1 MLYTAIRL
9 NHVTNKS
16 INSTIYIY
24 RYMKYHEIR
33 WTNNS
38 RLFIVI
44 SPAGGSPGPGG
55 SEETAAADGDESGAP
70 FGGYHGGR
78 KSHDFLIFCDFGKIS
93 HGFFLRFSWF
103 PVFFLF
109 FPNVG
114 KKSMFFSRIFQV
126 QNKTRKDFP
135 NGKCMRWFS
144 QRVSFNDFP

>member
-103 PVFFLF
+103 PVFFFFFFQMWERNPCF
-109 FPNVG
+109 FPG
-114 KKSMFFSRIFQV
+114 FSKYKTKPAKIFQMGNV
-126 QNKTRKDFP
+126 CDDFH
-135 NGKCMRWFS
+135 NG
-144 QRVSFNDFP
+144 

>member
-33 WTNNS
+33 WTNKS

-93 HGFFLRFSWF
+93 HGFFLRFSWL
-103 PVFFLF
+103 VSRFFLF

-114 KKSMFFSRIFQV
+114 KKSMFFLPGFSKYKTKPAKFFQMGNV
-126 QNKTRKDFP
+126 CDDFH
-135 NGKCMRWFS
+135 NG
-144 QRVSFNDFP
+144 